1 MAKTPKQLQIT
12 TMEYSDFISRYDG
25 NYPAKFMFV
34 CGLGLYNFIHTSKR
48 SIAEQFVKDNY
59 DGRYGIREI

>member
-1 MAKTPKQLQIT
+1 MAKAPKQLQIT
-12 TMEYSDFISRYDG
+12 TMEYSDFISRYNGD
-25 NYPAKFMFV
+25 YPAKFMFV

-48 SIAEQFVKDNY
+48 SIAEQYIKDNY